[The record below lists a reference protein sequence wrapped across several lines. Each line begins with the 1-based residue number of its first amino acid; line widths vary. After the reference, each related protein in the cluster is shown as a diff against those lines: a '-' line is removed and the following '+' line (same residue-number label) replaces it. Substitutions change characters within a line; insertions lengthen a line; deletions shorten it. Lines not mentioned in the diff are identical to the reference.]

1 MIFEGLNLIFWILS
15 IIAFGMSAWA
25 LFHSVRTPA
34 RAFAITGKQSKK
46 LWLIILSLATLFS
59 FASAVGYFGSGLG
72 QLNFFAIAFRRSLAC
87 RRLAI
92 RRMSRIPIQV
102 PFHLVHP
109 IREEF

>member
-72 QLNFFAIAFRRSLAC
+72 QLNLFAIAAVIAAGVYLADVKP
-87 RRLAI
+87 AVSEI
-92 RRMSRIPIQV
+92 GKGGNQGPYG
-102 PFHLVHP
+102 PW
-109 IREEF
+109 